1 MRVVLD
7 NVVCGERK
15 KGVATFEL
23 APDYSSVQNAKD
35 RKGIMTIKG
44 MVIKI
49 GLLVLFLLSPI
60 SWKQGSQEWWYLRL
74 CGTASWSHGREGGC
88 W

>member
-1 MRVVLD
+1 MW
-7 NVVCGERK
+7 GEK
-15 KGVATFEL
+15 KRGGNVATFEL
-23 APDYSSVQNAKD
+23 DPDYSSVQNAKD

-60 SWKQGSQEWWYLRL
+60 SWKQGSQDWGSR
-74 CGTASWSHGREGGC
+74 GI
-88 W
+88 